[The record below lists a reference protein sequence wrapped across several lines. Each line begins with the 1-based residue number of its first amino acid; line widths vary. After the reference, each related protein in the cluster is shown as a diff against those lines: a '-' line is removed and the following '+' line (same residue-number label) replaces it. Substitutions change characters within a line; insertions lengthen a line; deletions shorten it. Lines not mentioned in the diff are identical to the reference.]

1 MSNGI
6 LSQPQGPLHYFIGF
20 NLYIDRLSTLR
31 LMSAIG
37 VAIEKGAQSITLCM
51 SSNGGAPD
59 QAFYVYELLK
69 GSPIPITTHNVG
81 IVQSA
86 AISIFL
92 AGSTRFAV
100 QHATFLM
107 HRTVHN
113 PQAGTSYGQ
122 DLLDHSL
129 ESLHADDER
138 AMAVSQPL
146 KTVRRWFGGQRLRST
161 DFATKHG
168 FIHGVQPVSFPAQSY
183 FFQVMVG

>member
-69 GSPIPITTHNVG
+69 GSRIHTWG
-81 IVQSA
+81 A
-86 AISIFL
+86 AC
-92 AGSTRFAV
+92 
-100 QHATFLM
+100 
-107 HRTVHN
+107 
-113 PQAGTSYGQ
+113 
-122 DLLDHSL
+122 
-129 ESLHADDER
+129 
-138 AMAVSQPL
+138 
-146 KTVRRWFGGQRLRST
+146 
-161 DFATKHG
+161 
-168 FIHGVQPVSFPAQSY
+168 
-183 FFQVMVG
+183 